1 MTQTTSRPYR
11 MQTEKDKIFEEE
23 MMPHVDALFLY
34 AYNSFVRNTDDAND
48 LVQETMMKAYRAIES
63 YQIGTNAKAWLFKIL
78 YNTYINHY
86 RKKRKRPNQ
95 VDFEKIENLNNDESS
110 EFTNVVTIDAE
121 VFGMMLGDEVA
132 TAMASLSEEARTV
145 ILLSDIGDFKY
156 EEIAAL
162 LDIPI
167 GTVRSRLFRARN
179 TLKEILTDYA
189 KSFGMIDKRK

>member
-1 MTQTTSRPYR
+1 MTQTNRHYR
-11 MQTEKDKIFEEE
+11 MQTEKDKIFEVE
-23 MMPHVDALFLY
+23 MMPHVDALYMY
-34 AYNSFVRNTDDAND
+34 AYNSFVRNTNDAQD
-48 LVQETMMKAYRAIES
+48 LVQETMLKAYKAIDS
-63 YQIGTNAKAWLFKIL
+63 YEIGTNAKAWLFKIL
-78 YNTYINHY
+78 YNTFINHY
-86 RKKRKRPNQ
+86 RKKSKRPNQ
-95 VDFEKIENLNNDESS
+95 VDFEKIENLNNDEST

-132 TAMASLSEEARTV
+132 TAMASLSDQARTV

-179 TLKEILTDYA
+179 TLKEILKDYA
-189 KSFGMIDKRK
+189 QSFGMTDKRK